1 MQNAQIWKSI
11 EALCNEAESVIKNGE
26 PEITVIKSIA
36 PPALACQSTP
46 HTKAVNILSS
56 KPAPPTANIE
66 DRPTPKEDVVDAP
79 LSSATMTEIA
89 AAIDR
94 ASQTIQKP
102 QIMDQPSQGMSDQLR
117 KDLMIEI
124 SIAVRSVLENELPKL
139 VRQSISESLYEL
151 INSTADPAANNLEAL
166 ETRPKPKDEKKKI
179 TKKNKS
185 SPIAA
190 ADVEGMSKRELEE
203 LGRDYGVELDRRYKK
218 STLVEQMEDILRQS
232 DSGKQKAL

>member
-11 EALCNEAESVIKNGE
+11 EALCNEAESVIKNDE
-26 PEITVIKSIA
+26 PEVTVIKSIA

-94 ASQTIQKP
+94 ASQSLQTP
-102 QIMDQPSQGMSDQLR
+102 QILEQPTQGMNDKFR
-117 KDLMIEI
+117 KDLMIEVSLAI
-124 SIAVRSVLENELPKL
+124 RSVLENELPKM
-139 VRQSISESLYEL
+139 VRGAISESLFEL
-151 INSTADPAANNLEAL
+151 MNSSADPVIRGSVAPKANA
-166 ETRPKPKDEKKKI
+166 RPSGKNKKI
-179 TKKNKS
+179 TSEKKTATKKTSRKKNTTTKTK
-185 SPIAA
+185 
-190 ADVEGMSKRELEE
+190 G
-203 LGRDYGVELDRRYKK
+203 KK
-218 STLVEQMEDILRQS
+218 TTNKMR
-232 DSGKQKAL
+232 